1 MTIVQIIDHFQTI
14 SCYMS
19 MLLIEIIS
27 LAKDKAST
35 HANASK
41 LAGSVNPS
49 ITLADAPTE
58 GLFTV

>member
-1 MTIVQIIDHFQTI
+1 MN
-14 SCYMS
+14 